1 MSIDEPFEYL
11 TFAGTFGRTFGLF
24 FDRFDFFMSLSAI
37 VLVPYAVL
45 MGTSA
50 IFIASLLIRED
61 EVPDFHPTH
70 IPLIS
75 MILIIQL
82 TGFTLVTIIGRAAI
96 IRGVALIY
104 IGQRPT
110 QMSCLKA
117 AWGKKWTLL
126 GSNVLIYGALF
137 AGFLLPWIF
146 VSVAVVSPNVGTIA
160 LAVIT
165 GVVFLAAGLYGY
177 VGVIVTNPAIV
188 VENFT
193 SPLQGIQRSWEL
205 ATGSRCYL
213 LCTLF
218 SLWFLKSLVARLL
231 HNMFATGDIL
241 DVLFSVV
248 GIVISVIP
256 MLLFFPLHSMSVF
269 IHRTEGPANISVF
282 S

>member
-50 IFIASLLIRED
+50 IFLASVVIRED

-82 TGFTLVTIIGRAAI
+82 TGFTLVSIIGRAAI

-117 AWGKKWTLL
+117 AWEKKWTLL
-126 GSNVLIYGALF
+126 GSNLLISGALA
-137 AGFLLPWIF
+137 AGFLVPWIF
-146 VSVAVVSPNVGTIA
+146 ACLAVVSPNVGTIT

-165 GVVFLAAGLYGY
+165 GLAFIVAGLYGY
-177 VGVIVTNPAIV
+177 VGVIVTNPAVV
-188 VENFT
+188 VENFS

-256 MLLFFPLHSMSVF
+256 MLVFFPLHSM
-269 IHRTEGPANISVF
+269 
-282 S
+282 